1 MYDSY
6 CSPFTKIQKG
16 VTPCVSSMSS
26 AAIDSHSVVIVGAG
40 LAGLY
45 AAKLLQQRFP
55 DIIVLEATEQ
65 PGGRVKQA
73 GLIALPFPSPLLL
86 DRSIVIRYMELLP
99 GQLKLDHSLCTEP
112 IHH

>member
-1 MYDSY
+1 M
-6 CSPFTKIQKG
+6 CSAT
-16 VTPCVSSMSS
+16 T
-26 AAIDSHSVVIVGAG
+26 DRHSVVIVGAG

-73 GLIALPFPSPLLL
+73 GVNVLLSTSSLFL
-86 DRSIVIRYMELLP
+86 DNSMVIRCTELLP
-99 GQLKLDHSLCTEP
+99 GQLKLDHSLCMEP
-112 IHH
+112 THR